1 MRILI
6 VEDEIAF
13 ADALQFILNK
23 SGYQVD
29 VAHDGLDGEAYYSDS
44 HKNCKR
50 EINHSYAKVN
60 AMKIGK

>member
-23 SGYQVD
+23 NGYQVD

-50 EINHSYAKVN
+50 
-60 AMKIGK
+60 

>member
-23 SGYQVD
+23 NGYQVD
-29 VAHDGLDGEAYYSDS
+29 VAHVGLDGEAY
-44 HKNCKR
+44 N
-50 EINHSYAKVN
+50 
-60 AMKIGK
+60 